1 MPVVLSEVYDYGNQH
16 GEGLRLVGLQD
27 VQEIVIFE
35 EAHGAV
41 SNLQVDTT
49 DALNNS
55 LEQLRDQ
62 GLDLLDLADF
72 EYLLQLSQEES
83 LFNAVSEG
91 PVLEQTLQ
99 KRNCQS
105 PVFCQEKHRA
115 SQ

>member
-1 MPVVLSEVYDYGNQH
+1 VPVVLSEVYDYRNQH
-16 GEGLRLVGLQD
+16 GEGLRLVGLED

-49 DALNNS
+49 DALYNA

-62 GLDLLDLADF
+62 GFDLLDLADF
-72 EYLLQLSQEES
+72 EDLLQLSQEEG
-83 LFNAVSEG
+83 LLDAVSEG
-91 PVLEQTLQ
+91 PVLEQTLK
-99 KRNCQS
+99 KRNRKS